1 MTPAQAYNALLNTPD
16 YFLKNCFVKIAG
28 SPAAS
33 GVMNYNLKY
42 KGDIVPPAGI
52 AAAPQSFKFDITTI
66 MVNPGQIIPTH
77 SVQMVDYATLAV
89 PPGNGPINLTGYT
102 LGAGGPDLM
111 VTGLLN
117 GCTFCMLKMGAQVI
131 CAHVRPPAGANAG
144 KDLHTRMMNR
154 ARMVGH
160 LGSPLICF
168 GRNDY
173 PGNAT
178 VVGVRLNGNWN
189 IFAQL
194 HNGYETFSGAT
205 QIL

>member
-16 YFLKNCFVKIAG
+16 YFLKTCFLKIAG

-33 GVMNYNLKY
+33 GVMNYNLRY
-42 KGDIVPPAGI
+42 KGDIAPPAGP
-52 AAAPQSFKFDITTI
+52 AAVPQTFKFDITTI
-66 MVNPGQIIPTH
+66 MVPASQIIPTH
-77 SVQMVDYATLAV
+77 SVQMVDYATLVV
-89 PPGNGPINLTGYT
+89 PAGGGPINLTGYT
-102 LGAGGPDLM
+102 LGAAGPDLM

-117 GCTFCMLKMGAQVI
+117 GCTFCMLKNGAQVI
-131 CAHVRPPAGANAG
+131 CAHIRPLGGVNAG
-144 KDLHTRMMNR
+144 QDLHKRMMNR

-160 LGSPLICF
+160 LASPLVCF

-178 VVGVRLNGNWN
+178 VVGVRLNGTWK

-194 HNGYETFSGAT
+194 HNGYESFSGAT